1 MVVIPAKT
9 RYTNNMLQ
17 IPTEIKNLFE
27 KSIVAFGTCD
37 KLMRP
42 NIVAITCCK
51 VVGPNQILITDNF
64 FNKTYKNLLDNSQ
77 VSLSF
82 WDEGGKSAYQLKG
95 NAQYMTSGDWK
106 KRVDADPDNAGLSH
120 KGAVLVNITEIWDLA
135 SPKLIC
141 SQDY

>member
-1 MVVIPAKT
+1 
-9 RYTNNMLQ
+9 MLQ
-17 IPTEIKNLFE
+17 IPKEVKDLLE
-27 KSIVAFGTCD
+27 KSIIAFGTCD

-42 NIVAITCCK
+42 NVIAITSHRM
-51 VVGPNQILITDNF
+51 VGPNQILITDNF
-64 FNKTYKNLLDNSQ
+64 FSKTFKNLLDNSQ

-82 WDEGGKSAYQLKG
+82 WDEDGKNAYQLKG

-106 KRVDADPDNAGLSH
+106 KRVDNDPDNANFAH

-141 SQDY
+141 SQN